1 MTLQERF
8 SIDNLNGNYEIGF
21 YLIIEVEVMKTIT
34 KPKTITRL
42 PCL

>member
-21 YLIIEVEVMKTIT
+21 YLIIEVEVMKKI
-34 KPKTITRL
+34 IRL
-42 PCL
+42 LYQ